1 MQIKINKFNLQIG
14 LIIGVL
20 QHSNYQKESNFKEPL
35 KIDDFFS
42 GLFQAGEL
50 NAVKST
56 IYCLRNLR
64 LRIFNGPC
72 GTCVKSILRLM
83 YSEFKVLQ
91 ELKKHHANHFLIF
104 VCNISFG
111 NVSYL

>member
-50 NAVKST
+50 NAVKSM
-56 IYCLRNLR
+56 
-64 LRIFNGPC
+64 
-72 GTCVKSILRLM
+72 KSIER
-83 YSEFKVLQ
+83 SEIDEV
-91 ELKKHHANHFLIF
+91 N
-104 VCNISFG
+104 
-111 NVSYL
+111 